1 MLCAAGAMDFVCFLQ
16 ANMGRRILHN
26 DAKKEDLEAFWD
38 VACRCRGALDFFIES
53 GFIPETAQLF
63 DFGMQMV
70 NLPELVSS
78 RLETFS

>member
-1 MLCAAGAMDFVCFLQ
+1 MLCAAGAMDFVCFLE
-16 ANMGRRILHN
+16 ANMGRRILR
-26 DAKKEDLEAFWD
+26 DGAGKDDLEAFWD
-38 VACRCRGALDFFIES
+38 VASRCRGSLDSFIER

-78 RLETFS
+78 